1 MDKQSR
7 MRNYWTIITLLIA
20 TGLSVT
26 GCSGKS
32 GNKRDVD
39 LLTNTPWK
47 YEKAGFDSNDD
58 GIFDALDPSIAGSE
72 KDNSIIFCKDG
83 TGYSELGPTSK
94 LAPRPSRGA
103 IDKLPFIWAF
113 QNGDS
118 TIYFQDQYY
127 RVRALT
133 KHRLEI
139 YVDEKWGGMNTRYI
153 IILKH

>member
-1 MDKQSR
+1 MHTH
-7 MRNYWTIITLLIA
+7 WTIITLLIA

-26 GCSGKS
+26 GCSDKS
-32 GNKRDVD
+32 GTKRDVD

-58 GIFDALDPSIAGSE
+58 GIFDALDPNIAGSE
-72 KDNSIIFCKDG
+72 KDNTIIFCKDG
-83 TGYSELGPTSK
+83 TGYSALGPTSK
-94 LAPRPSRGA
+94 FGLRSGKGTS
-103 IDKLPFIWAF
+103 DSLPFIWAF

-127 RVRALT
+127 RVRTLT
-133 KHRLEI
+133 RHRLEI
-139 YVDEKWGGMNTRYI
+139 YADQKWGGVNTRYI